1 VSLGTRQAKVEHL
14 EQPSK
19 CAYLLTSASVLFQG
33 FGALL
38 MMSARVFPIEWK
50 KMMTR

>member
-1 VSLGTRQAKVEHL
+1 MSLGTRQAKVETL
-14 EQPSK
+14 NNPQM
-19 CAYLLTSASVLFQG
+19 CLLTSASVLFRG